1 MDAVQVGQEY
11 SNASVN
17 ILEKYKH
24 RGYLCIAI
32 TNSGLRATRLFCFP
46 V

>member
-1 MDAVQVGQEY
+1 MDAVQVRQGY
-11 SNASVN
+11 SSASVN

-24 RGYLCIAI
+24 LGYLYTAI
-32 TNSGLRATRLFCFP
+32 TNPGLSATRLFCFP